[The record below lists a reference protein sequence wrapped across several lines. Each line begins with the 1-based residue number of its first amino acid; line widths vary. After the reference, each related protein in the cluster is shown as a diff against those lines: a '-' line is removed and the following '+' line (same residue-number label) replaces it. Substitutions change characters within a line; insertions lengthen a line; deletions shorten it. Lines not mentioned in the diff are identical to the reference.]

1 MTYIETASDHLFT
14 AWLATLTPSKVL
26 RDRERTFSKTERKRQ
41 RFLREK
47 SKVENQVAVEQM
59 FTRQE
64 IETAQRVVEAQSA
77 ANATHGSPCPKH

>member
-64 IETAQRVVEAQSA
+64 IETAQRVVEAQKR
-77 ANATHGSPCPKH
+77 NTL

>member
-1 MTYIETASDHLFT
+1 VTYVETASDHIFT

-47 SKVENQVAVEQM
+47 SKVENQVAVERM

-64 IETAQRVVEAQSA
+64 IETAQRVVEAQKR
-77 ANATHGSPCPKH
+77 NTL

>member
-1 MTYIETASDHLFT
+1 MTYIEGPADAAFT

-47 SKVENQVAVEQM
+47 SKVEIQVAVERM
-59 FTRQE
+59 FTREE
-64 IETAQRVVEAQSA
+64 IETAQRVVEAQKRA
-77 ANATHGSPCPKH
+77 H

>member
-1 MTYIETASDHLFT
+1 MTYVETASDHAFT
-14 AWLATLTPSKVL
+14 AWLASLNRSKVL

-47 SKVENQVAVEQM
+47 SKVENQVAVERM

-64 IETAQRVVEAQSA
+64 IETAQRVIEAQKRK
-77 ANATHGSPCPKH
+77 TL